1 MEEKKNK
8 NKKGLVAVLVLIVA
22 VVAAAAV
29 YMATR
34 PATDKGDKSIVVEV
48 VHKDGE
54 TKEFSY
60 DTDAEYLRDVLE
72 PAGLIAG
79 SDSEYGM
86 FVETVDGY
94 TADGSNEEWWCFT
107 KGGEM
112 LSTGVGTTPVADG
125 DQFEITL
132 TVGY

>member
-1 MEEKKNK
+1 MEDKRK
-8 NKKGLVAVLVLIVA
+8 KKGLLAVLVLIVA
-22 VVAAAAV
+22 VVAAAGI

-34 PATDKGDKSIVVEV
+34 PAASEGDKSIVVEV

-54 TKEFSY
+54 SKEFTY

-79 SDSEYGM
+79 SESEYGM

-94 TADGSNEEWWCFT
+94 TADSSNEEWWCFT
-107 KGGEM
+107 KDGEQ
-112 LSTGVGTTPVADG
+112 LNTGVDTTLVSDG
-125 DQFEITL
+125 DHFEITL
-132 TVGY
+132 TVGYGY

>member
-22 VVAAAAV
+22 VVAGAAV

-54 TKEFSY
+54 SKEFSY

-94 TADGSNEEWWCFT
+94 TADSSNEEWWCFT
-107 KGGEM
+107 KDGEM
-112 LSTGVGTTPVADG
+112 LNTGVETTPVADG
-125 DQFEITL
+125 DHFEITL

>member
-1 MEEKKNK
+1 MEEKKIK

-54 TKEFSY
+54 SKEFSY

-94 TADGSNEEWWCFT
+94 TADSSNEEWWCFT
-107 KGGEM
+107 KDGEM
-112 LSTGVGTTPVADG
+112 LNTGVETTPVADG
-125 DQFEITL
+125 DHFEITL